1 DVDPHVLAAGRGFLG
16 RRGCQHAAVGGPR
29 DRDRR
34 GVVVVGD
41 VVRRVVRRAVV
52 FGDERVFVAG
62 VVSGAVFVADVAVA
76 VAYVAFPAVLG
87 IGGVA
92 AAAFAFAVAALTG
105 EDASGGGNQQADGQA
120 RHGEPARTGAAARAG
135 LGASHGRGL
144 DAVEVEGTGLGA
156 LVAQSLSDALQL

>member
-52 FGDERVFVAG
+52 FGDER
-62 VVSGAVFVADVAVA
+62 
-76 VAYVAFPAVLG
+76 AYVAFPAVLG

-120 RHGEPARTGAAARAG
+120 RHGEPAR
-135 LGASHGRGL
+135 
-144 DAVEVEGTGLGA
+144 
-156 LVAQSLSDALQL
+156 